1 MNLDGKD
8 NDKTLLQSSFV
19 LGDDNVPAQHLLGFG
34 KKATDEENVRGS
46 RQVSD
51 NDDHDMS
58 ANFGNMSKISS
69 IP

>member
-1 MNLDGKD
+1 MNED
-8 NDKTLLQSSFV
+8 
-19 LGDDNVPAQHLLGFG
+19 VPASHLLGYS
-34 KKATDEENVRGS
+34 KKVIDEENVRAS
-46 RQVSD
+46 RQASE